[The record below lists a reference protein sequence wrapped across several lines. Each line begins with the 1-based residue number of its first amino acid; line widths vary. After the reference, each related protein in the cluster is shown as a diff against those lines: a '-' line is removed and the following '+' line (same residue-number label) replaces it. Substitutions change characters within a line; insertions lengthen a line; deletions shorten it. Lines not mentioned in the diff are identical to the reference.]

1 MTKESRQR
9 RENESSKSEEKSRK
23 VRSEQKV
30 RLERVQADKEK
41 KGSRENIFHRQN
53 DGEKSFLQIII

>member
-9 RENESSKSEEKSRK
+9 RENKSSRSEEKSRK
-23 VRSEQKV
+23 VRNEQKV

-41 KGSRENIFHRQN
+41 KRKQGKHISSSQ
-53 DGEKSFLQIII
+53 

>member
-9 RENESSKSEEKSRK
+9 RENESSRSEEKSRK

-30 RLERVQADKEK
+30 RLERMQADKEK
-41 KGSRENIFHRQN
+41 KKEAGKTYFIVKMMVRRAFY
-53 DGEKSFLQIII
+53 K